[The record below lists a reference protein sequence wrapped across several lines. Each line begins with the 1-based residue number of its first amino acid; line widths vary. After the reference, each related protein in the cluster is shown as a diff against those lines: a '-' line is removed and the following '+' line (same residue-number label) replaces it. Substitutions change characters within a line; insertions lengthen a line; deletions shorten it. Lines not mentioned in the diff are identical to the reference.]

1 MKNNIPEDIVVGTA
15 QAKVTQA
22 PTRLKALGVG
32 SCIVITLYDPVL
44 KVGAMAHTMLPDSTK
59 SGPVS
64 NPFKFADS
72 AIDAV
77 IRKMESLGSRKQDM
91 KAKIVGGANMFPSL
105 GHESLQ
111 TGEEN
116 AAAVKEKLRKEGI
129 PLTGEVVGGSV
140 GRSVE
145 FNTASGIVTVRIKI

>member
-1 MKNNIPEDIVVGTA
+1 MNTA
-15 QAKVTQA
+15 HAKVTQA

-32 SCIVITLYDPVL
+32 SCIVVALYDPTQ
-44 KVGAMAHTMLPDSTK
+44 KIGAMAHIMLPNSTEG
-59 SGPVS
+59 GPVS
-64 NPFKFADS
+64 NPFKFADL

-77 IRKMESLGSRKQDM
+77 VRKMESLGSRKQDM
-91 KAKIVGGANMFPSL
+91 VAKMVGGANMFPGL
-105 GHESLQ
+105 GHESLK

-116 AAAVKEKLRKEGI
+116 VKAVKEKLEKEGI

-145 FNTASGIVTVRIKI
+145 FDTASGIVTVREKI